1 MQITDILVD
10 KYKKLLYLKKL
21 KSFKKIY
28 NFLHI
33 LAKKVSGRHFLTANI
48 QTYTFNANIHIFLFG
63 LSVRK
68 LLAIVTN
75 SSILDVLWGPS
86 NTTATIDAVDLHNV
100 FILLSTLWKMPE
112 FGVFS
117 HWNIL
122 PWRNI
127 LLFLFFAYSSS
138 FFCRVFLVI
147 FFSMN
152 SCLLQFNIIGQIADT
167 ETRREGIVFGSGQGI
182 SRYFQGKNQGET
194 CNFEEIQVEIPEK
207 VCVNPVLVDP
217 WY

>member
-33 LAKKVSGRHFLTANI
+33 LAKKVSGRYFLTANI

-75 SSILDVLWGPS
+75 SSILDILWGPS
-86 NTTATIDAVDLHNV
+86 NTAATIDAVDLHNI
-100 FILLSTLWKMPE
+100 FILLSTLWKMPK

-117 HWNIL
+117 
-122 PWRNI
+122 
-127 LLFLFFAYSSS
+127 Y
-138 FFCRVFLVI
+138 
-147 FFSMN
+147 
-152 SCLLQFNIIGQIADT
+152 
-167 ETRREGIVFGSGQGI
+167 
-182 SRYFQGKNQGET
+182 
-194 CNFEEIQVEIPEK
+194 
-207 VCVNPVLVDP
+207 
-217 WY
+217 

>member
-1 MQITDILVD
+1 MQITDILED

-117 HWNIL
+117 H
-122 PWRNI
+122 
-127 LLFLFFAYSSS
+127 
-138 FFCRVFLVI
+138 
-147 FFSMN
+147 
-152 SCLLQFNIIGQIADT
+152 
-167 ETRREGIVFGSGQGI
+167 
-182 SRYFQGKNQGET
+182 
-194 CNFEEIQVEIPEK
+194 
-207 VCVNPVLVDP
+207 
-217 WY
+217 